1 MVFVLLCVLLPLGN
15 VKHAYQYLLFGLR
28 RIEAICDNVS
38 DNVSVVN
45 RGIYVPAIQQIRR
58 LLGIERNRGF
68 ESHPLRHSFGASP
81 AKRGRHQTNTAK
93 PGSNAVRVPFAA
105 KRLKSTER
113 SERFARIEATPGSVP
128 FAAKRLKSTECTGP
142 FARIGGEAGNQSH
155 PLRHSFPLGIG
166 SSGRVRN
173 LHGDA
178 GDESPGYPERSLL
191 DAGAVALHRAIILLL
206 ACVVLATTSCTR
218 HHLSDTPAA
227 RRELARSVVGYED
240 QEIAGKPWIDYAS
253 ERTAYLIPGDDVQ
266 SPERG
271 VFVLDPLRGAGRG
284 AALTRDGY
292 YLTANHVVDATD
304 NPGLLDFSRAPGVHR
319 GRVVKRFEAADLA
332 LVKFDFRP
340 RAWFSDWQEGPV
352 KGEHVFAAAATDQ
365 WQQEP
370 LSGNGG
376 FEASGDAIEVL
387 PIRGGEAYGA
397 MAAKTTLPA
406 RGGMSGAPLVDAEGR
421 LVGIMLESR
430 DAPLRPPG
438 FKISVSGM
446 ISPDVLEKL
455 VKEDRR
461 GKR

>member
-1 MVFVLLCVLLPLGN
+1 MVEC
-15 VKHAYQYLLFGLR
+15 AGL
-28 RIEAICDNVS
+28 ENQSAAT
-38 DNVSVVN
+38 
-45 RGIYVPAIQQIRR
+45 Y
-58 LLGIERNRGF
+58 RGF
-68 ESHPLRHSFGASP
+68 ESHPLRHSFA
-81 AKRGRHQTNTAK
+81 
-93 PGSNAVRVPFAA
+93 GS
-105 KRLKSTER
+105 
-113 SERFARIEATPGSVP
+113 
-128 FAAKRLKSTECTGP
+128 
-142 FARIGGEAGNQSH
+142 
-155 PLRHSFPLGIG
+155 GIT
-166 SSGRVRN
+166 
-173 LHGDA
+173 GDA
-178 GDESPGYPERSLL
+178 AALEVAGGWSAAELEVVGRWNDVLANANSKPTLARPLSALGKCRSLL
-191 DAGAVALHRAIILLL
+191 LLL
-206 ACVVLATTSCTR
+206 AFLLLLSATSCTR

-227 RRELARSVVGYED
+227 RRELARSVVGYEE
-240 QEIAGKPWIDYAS
+240 QKIAGKPWIDYAS
-253 ERTAYLIPGDDVQ
+253 VRTAYLIPGDDVQ
-266 SPERG
+266 TPEQG

-319 GRVVKRFEAADLA
+319 GRVVKRFEAADIA

-352 KGEHVFAAAATDQ
+352 EGEHVFAAAATDQ

-387 PIRGGEAYGA
+387 PIRGGEGFGA
-397 MAAKTTLPA
+397 KAAKTTLPA
-406 RGGMSGAPLVDAEGR
+406 RGGMSGAPLVDSKGR

-446 ISPDVLEKL
+446 ISPEILETL

-461 GKR
+461 GNR

>member
-1 MVFVLLCVLLPLGN
+1 MN
-15 VKHAYQYLLFGLR
+15 
-28 RIEAICDNVS
+28 IEDS
-38 DNVSVVN
+38 
-45 RGIYVPAIQQIRR
+45 
-58 LLGIERNRGF
+58 
-68 ESHPLRHSFGASP
+68 
-81 AKRGRHQTNTAK
+81 
-93 PGSNAVRVPFAA
+93 GSNAVRVPLAA
-105 KRLKSTER
+105 ERLKRNER
-113 SERFARIEATPGSVP
+113 SEQTAQI
-128 FAAKRLKSTECTGP
+128 TGK
-142 FARIGGEAGNQSH
+142 AGDQSH
-155 PLRHSFPLGIG
+155 PLRHSLSALPAQRGAQTMNIEDSGSNAVRVPLAAE
-166 SSGRVRN
+166 RLRRN
-173 LHGDA
+173 ERSEQTAQITGKA
-178 GDESPGYPERSLL
+178 GDQSHPLRHSLMML
-191 DAGAVALHRAIILLL
+191 VACLVLL
-206 ACVVLATTSCTR
+206 ASTSCTR

-227 RRELARSVVGYED
+227 RRELARSVIGYED
-240 QEIAGKPWIDYAS
+240 QKIAGKSWVDYAAS
-253 ERTAYLIPGDDVQ
+253 RTAYLIPGDDVQ

-304 NPGLLDFSRAPGVHR
+304 TPGLLDFSRAPGVHR
-319 GRVVKRFEAADLA
+319 GRVVKRFEEADLA

-340 RAWFSDWQEGPV
+340 RAWLSDWQEGPI

-365 WQQEP
+365 WQKEP

-376 FEASGDAIEVL
+376 FQASGDAIEVL

-397 MAAKTTLPA
+397 KAAKTTLPA
-406 RGGMSGAPLVDAEGR
+406 RGGMSGAPLVDAKGR

-446 ISPDVLEKL
+446 ISPAVLEKL